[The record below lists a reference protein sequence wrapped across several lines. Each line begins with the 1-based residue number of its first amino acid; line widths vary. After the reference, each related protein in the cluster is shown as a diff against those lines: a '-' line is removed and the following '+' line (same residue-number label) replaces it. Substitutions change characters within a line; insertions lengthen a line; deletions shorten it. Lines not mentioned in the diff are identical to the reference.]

1 VTITRSFE
9 LPPDKQG
16 AHRRAVRLEWIT
28 FWYTVSAVFFIYLT
42 LGSSQAMKAA
52 WLEDMLGL
60 LPPIAFLIADK
71 VRDRKPNRR
80 FPYGYHRAVSIA
92 FAVSSLALFT
102 MGALLLF
109 DSVMKFISFE
119 HPSIGMVQPF
129 GEPVW
134 LGWFMLP
141 ALVYSGIPAMIL
153 GRIKLPVARELHDKV
168 LYADAKMNKAN
179 WLTAAAAAFGVVGI
193 GLGLWWADALAA
205 GVISIDIMHDGVT
218 SLRTVVSDLMDR
230 SPRTVTTG
238 NDDPI
243 RARIETELKRL
254 DWVDD
259 ARARLREQGHVYF
272 AEVSVVPSDQRG
284 LLTRL
289 KEATDMVRALDW
301 KLHDVNLTPVE
312 ALDPLTEQDGEVHPE
327 GASSQPADA

>member
-1 VTITRSFE
+1 MTVTDRFE
-9 LPPDKQG
+9 LPSDKEG
-16 AHRRAVRLEWIT
+16 LHKRAARLEWIT
-28 FWYTVSAVFFIYLT
+28 FWYTLSAVFFIYLT
-42 LGSSQAMKAA
+42 LGSSQSMKAA

-60 LPPIAFLIADK
+60 LPPIAFLIADR
-71 VRDRKPNRR
+71 VRDRPPNRA
-80 FPYGYHRAVSIA
+80 FPYGFHRAVSVA

-109 DSVMKFISFE
+109 DSVMKFMAFE
-119 HPSIGMVQPF
+119 HSSIGVVQPF

-134 LGWFMLP
+134 LGWLMLP

-153 GRIKLPVARELHDKV
+153 GRIKLPIARALHDKV

-179 WLTAAAAAFGVVGI
+179 WLTAAAAMFGVVGI
-193 GLGLWWADALAA
+193 GFGLWWADALGAA
-205 GVISIDIMHDGVT
+205 IISIDIIHDGYT

-230 SPRTVTTG
+230 SPTTVATG

-243 RARIETELKRL
+243 RARIETELTRL
-254 DWVDD
+254 GWVEE

-272 AEVSVVPSDQRG
+272 AEVAVVPSDQRG
-284 LLTRL
+284 LVSKLA
-289 KEATDMVRALDW
+289 EATEMVRALDW

-312 ALDPLTEQDGEVHPE
+312 TLPPLGEQDGERHDE
-327 GASSQPADA
+327 AAS